1 MVTKSLSLEV
11 SSLQASQAIEEHPHI
26 LAHILDLPPWL
37 PPTHAGQAGRQ
48 RRARAKLPFTLL
60 PLSLGSRHARKL
72 LDTK

>member
-1 MVTKSLSLEV
+1 MVTKSLSLDV
-11 SSLQASQAIEEHPHI
+11 SSLQASQAIEEHPGSYPG
-26 LAHILDLPPWL
+26 PPSVA
-37 PPTHAGQAGRQ
+37 PSHARGGGRQ

>member
-1 MVTKSLSLEV
+1 MVTKSLSLDV
-11 SSLQASQAIEEHPHI
+11 SSLQASQAIEEHPGSYPG
-26 LAHILDLPPWL
+26 PPSMA
-37 PPTHAGQAGRQ
+37 PSHARGGGRQ